1 MAGKLPVNQQ
11 VPMVQVIKVDL
22 RTIQPHPRGQ
32 VYQLHAP
39 AYLALVVVQQVAAA
53 VRGWNPNIERG
64 KSLKL
69 IGRLGEAV
77 SLSLIHI

>member
-1 MAGKLPVNQQ
+1 MIEDYFLIIKL
-11 VPMVQVIKVDL
+11 KKG
-22 RTIQPHPRGQ
+22 RS
-32 VYQLHAP
+32 
-39 AYLALVVVQQVAAA
+39 

-77 SLSLIHI
+77 SSSTVYKYLP